1 MSFDFDSYFMQLD
14 PLNSWTV
21 KRLTGGL
28 VNLTVRATK
37 NKYAGRENETASQP
51 GQLEGCQSLI
61 LKYAPPF
68 VASVG
73 EAAPFDQIRQNVE
86 KNALALFSAPDGPLL
101 SMLTETS
108 VRVPSLVFHDEK
120 SHILVLEDL
129 GALPPLSDLL
139 SISWLS
145 SHYPEWPSL
154 SGSYFLEDR
163 SLCLSAGAKF
173 GQFFAILHDKG
184 TLNSIK
190 SYGCDPNL
198 ARFKN
203 NSMREVVRDAAVS
216 TMRRYLVQFNCVEA
230 EKLSHAI
237 EEDFERQEEWDG
249 ERCFSVG
256 DLWPGGIL
264 IENLA
269 LQPSRGTH
277 SSELPKLPKLGVIDF
292 EFSGPGRG
300 VNGDMAQ
307 LLAHLHLYYIAW
319 GNCGDRF
326 KPFQAGVLSFIEGLC
341 SSYAT
346 YSRSLGAPW
355 QLHTPD
361 SSSPGSLRKP
371 FQVSFPPSV
380 SSHAAQIFRSSLLL
394 HGREM
399 VNNAVENDW
408 SKYSIDTRG
417 DVTDT
422 TGKTANDNGSG
433 LTERMVNTGIRC
445 LRLAGND
452 IESFVEAD
460 NWEQVCSSSESS
472 IIARLFVVD
481 SSPLA

>member
-1 MSFDFDSYFMQLD
+1 MSFDFDSYFKQLD
-14 PLNSWTV
+14 PPNSWTI

-37 NKYAGRENETASQP
+37 DKYTGEENEAAGQP
-51 GQLEGCQSLI
+51 SPFEGCQSLI

-101 SMLTETS
+101 SMLLKTS
-108 VRVPSLVFHDEK
+108 VQVPSLIFHDEE
-120 SHILVLEDL
+120 SNILVLEDL
-129 GALPPLSDLL
+129 GTLPPLSDLL

-163 SLCLSAGAKF
+163 SLCLSIGERF
-173 GQFFAILHDKG
+173 GQFFAILHAKG
-184 TLNSIK
+184 TLNLIK

-198 ARFKN
+198 ARFEN
-203 NSMREVVRDAAVS
+203 NSMRQIVRDAAVS
-216 TMRRYLVQFNCVEA
+216 TMRQYLVQFNCIEA

-249 ERCFSVG
+249 ERCFSIG

-264 IENLA
+264 IENLS
-269 LQPSRGTH
+269 LQPSRDTH
-277 SSELPKLPKLGVIDF
+277 GSVLPKLPKLGVIDF

-307 LLAHLHLYYIAW
+307 LLAHLHLYCIAW

-326 KPFQAGVLSFIEGLC
+326 KPFQAGILSFIEGLC

-355 QLHTPD
+355 QLHTPYC
-361 SSSPGSLRKP
+361 SSPGSLRKP
-371 FQVSFPPSV
+371 FQASLPPPA

-408 SKYSIDTRG
+408 SKYSIDTRSG
-417 DVTDT
+417 VTVT
-422 TGKTANDNGSG
+422 MGKTATNNGCG
-433 LTERMVNTGIRC
+433 LTERMVNTGVRC
-445 LRLAGND
+445 LRLAGNN
-452 IESFVEAD
+452 IECFVEAD

>member
-1 MSFDFDSYFMQLD
+1 
-14 PLNSWTV
+14 
-21 KRLTGGL
+21 
-28 VNLTVRATK
+28 
-37 NKYAGRENETASQP
+37 
-51 GQLEGCQSLI
+51 
-61 LKYAPPF
+61 
-68 VASVG
+68 
-73 EAAPFDQIRQNVE
+73 
-86 KNALALFSAPDGPLL
+86 
-101 SMLTETS
+101 MLTETS
-108 VRVPSLVFHDEK
+108 VRVPSLVFHDEE

-129 GALPPLSDLL
+129 GTLPPLSDLL

-145 SHYPEWPSL
+145 SHYPGWPSL
-154 SGSYFLEDR
+154 YGSCFLEDC
-163 SLCLSAGAKF
+163 SLCLSTGEKF
-173 GQFFAILHDKG
+173 GQFLAILHAKG

-190 SYGCDPNL
+190 SYGCDPNF
-198 ARFKN
+198 ARFEN

-216 TMRRYLVQFNCVEA
+216 TVRRYLAQFNCEEA
-230 EKLSHAI
+230 EKLSHVI

-264 IENLA
+264 IENLS
-269 LQPSRGTH
+269 LQTFRDTH
-277 SSELPKLPKLGVIDF
+277 GSELPKLPKLGVIDF

-319 GNCGDRF
+319 GYCGDRF
-326 KPFQAGVLSFIEGLC
+326 KSFQAGVLSFIEGLC

-355 QLHTPD
+355 QLHTAD
-361 SSSPGSLRKP
+361 SSTPVSLQKP
-371 FQVSFPPSV
+371 FQASLPPSA

-408 SKYSIDTRG
+408 SKYSTDTRSG
-417 DVTDT
+417 VTT
-422 TGKTANDNGSG
+422 TTDKTANDNSSG

-445 LRLAGND
+445 LRLAGNN

-472 IIARLFVVD
+472 IIARLFVVVG
-481 SSPLA
+481 SPLA